1 VKLTQMEI
9 WAMKDCLDYNR
20 RGEVFCL
27 RPQTMAKLAAKG
39 LAQKAFDPYWKMTGW
54 QVTEAGRAELA
65 AKLRAE
71 SSADIK
77 S

>member
-1 VKLTQMEI
+1 MKLTQMEI

-27 RPQTMAKLAAKG
+27 RRQTMAKLAKKG
-39 LAQKAFDPYWKMTGW
+39 LAAKAYDPHWKMDGW
-54 QVTEAGRAELA
+54 RLTDAGMAELA